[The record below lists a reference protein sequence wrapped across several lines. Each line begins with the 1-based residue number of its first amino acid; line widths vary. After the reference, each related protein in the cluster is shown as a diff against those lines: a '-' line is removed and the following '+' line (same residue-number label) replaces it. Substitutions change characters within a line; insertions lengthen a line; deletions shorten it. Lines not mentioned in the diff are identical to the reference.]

1 MNVINNVK
9 IPLKIQNITKKN
21 YKFVKSN
28 VMELQ
33 IIYNVKVNVIMTI
46 VIYTIRFIIQNVKMN
61 VMIILYLLI
70 NLINKYL
77 LRVAIITNINLYKI
91 IIVFKHVLLNIN

>member
-61 VMIILYLLI
+61 VMII
-70 NLINKYL
+70 
-77 LRVAIITNINLYKI
+77 
-91 IIVFKHVLLNIN
+91 

>member
-46 VIYTIRFIIQNVKMN
+46 LIYTIRFIIQNVKMN
-61 VMIILYLLI
+61 VMII
-70 NLINKYL
+70 
-77 LRVAIITNINLYKI
+77 
-91 IIVFKHVLLNIN
+91 